1 MLKFIGV
8 HEWLRASI
16 ALILFV
22 GNVYCLVLFM
32 EVLHE
37 LGDTGVT
44 LVLLMFAMYFCF
56 TVGTANFIK
65 ATDRVR
71 RQRIQAE
78 LNAERAIRRLQGED
92 Y

>member
-8 HEWLRASI
+8 HEWLRATI

-22 GNVYCLVLFM
+22 GNVYCFVLFM
-32 EVLHE
+32 EVLRE

-44 LVLLMFAMYFCF
+44 LLLLMFAMYFCF
-56 TVGTANFIK
+56 TVGTD
-65 ATDRVR
+65 TYSSVSSRVR
-71 RQRIQAE
+71 SRRIQAE
-78 LNAERAIRRLQGED
+78 LDTERAIRRLQGED